1 MSFPKISRRKLILAT
16 CAIGASA
23 ILGGLYAS
31 FSSRESIAPLEP
43 TGDTSKVYI
52 VKGRDRSE
60 CVKTLLEYFSD
71 DIMKGKSAAIKA
83 NFNSPDPFPGTTHIE
98 TLEAIINVLNE
109 GGINEINL
117 AERSGGGDTR
127 RSLENL
133 GVFDLAKK
141 YGVNVTVLD
150 ELDKD
155 GWVQIPSDGTHW
167 IGGFSVAKIFVDSPF
182 TIQTCCLKTH
192 RFGGH
197 FTMSLK
203 NSVGLV
209 AKRLPDSIY
218 DYMTELHTSPF
229 QRTMIA
235 EINRF
240 YNVDIIIVDALKAFV
255 SGGPDKGTTAEP
267 GVMLA
272 SMDRVAIDAVGVAIL
287 RLLGSTKEVMK
298 GKIFDQ
304 EQIRRAAELGI
315 GVNSVKKIDLIP
327 VNNDTVEITNKI
339 KTKLQENI

>member
-16 CAIGASA
+16 CAIGAST
-23 ILGGLYAS
+23 ILGGLYTS
-31 FSSRESIAPLEP
+31 ISSRQSIAPLEL
-43 TGDTSKVYI
+43 TSDTSKVYI
-52 VKGRDRSE
+52 VQDEDRSS
-60 CVKTLLEYFSD
+60 CVKTLLKYFSD
-71 DIMKGKSAAIKA
+71 DILKGKSVAIKA

-98 TLEAIINVLNE
+98 TLEAIINFLNDE
-109 GGINEINL
+109 SINEINL
-117 AERSGGGDTR
+117 AERSGGGYTR
-127 RSLENL
+127 RNLETL
-133 GVFDLAKK
+133 GVFDLADK

-150 ELDKD
+150 ELDKN
-155 GWVQIPSDGTHW
+155 GWIQIPDDGTHW
-167 IGGFSVAKIFVDSPF
+167 IRGFSLAKIFVDSPL

-209 AKRLPDSIY
+209 AKSLPDSIY

-240 YNVDIIIVDALKAFV
+240 YEVDLVIMDAMKAFV
-255 SGGPDKGTTAEP
+255 SGGPDKGSIAEP

-272 SMDRVAIDAVGVAIL
+272 SKDRVAIDAVGVAIL
-287 RLLGSTKEVMK
+287 RMLGSTKEVME
-298 GKIFDQ
+298 GRIFDQ

-315 GVNSVKKIDLIP
+315 GVNSAEKIDLIP
-327 VNNDTVEITNKI
+327 VNDDTVEIVDRIRT
-339 KTKLQENI
+339 TLH

>member
-31 FSSRESIAPLEP
+31 ISSRESIAPLEP

-52 VKGRDRSE
+52 VKGEDRSE

-71 DIMKGKSAAIKA
+71 DILKGESVAIKA
-83 NFNSPDPFPGTTHIE
+83 NFNSPDPFPGTTHIK
-98 TLEAIINVLNE
+98 TLEAIINFLKDGE
-109 GGINEINL
+109 INEINL
-117 AERSGGGDTR
+117 AERSGGGSTR
-127 RSLENL
+127 RNLETL
-133 GVFDLAKK
+133 GVFDLAKN
-141 YGVNVTVLD
+141 YDVNVTVLD
-150 ELDKD
+150 ELDKN
-155 GWVQIPSDGTHW
+155 GWVQIPANGTHW
-167 IGGFSVAKIFVDSPF
+167 IRGFSLAKIFVDSPL

-209 AKRLPDSIY
+209 AKSLPGSLY

-240 YNVDIIIVDALKAFV
+240 YEVDLIIMDALKAFV
-255 SGGPDKGTTAEP
+255 SGGPDKGTLAEP

-287 RLLGSTKEVMK
+287 RLLGSTKEVMA
-298 GKIFDQ
+298 GEIFDQ
-304 EQIRRAAELGI
+304 EQIRKAAELGI
-315 GVNSVKKIDLIP
+315 GVNSAEKIDLIP
-327 VNNDTVEITNKI
+327 VTNDTVDITGRI
-339 KTKLQENI
+339 RTKLQ

>member
-1 MSFPKISRRKLILAT
+1 MPKISRRKLILAT
-16 CAIGASA
+16 CAIGAGA

-31 FSSRESIAPLEP
+31 ISSRQSIAPLEP

-52 VKGRDRSE
+52 VKGEDRSA
-60 CVKTLLEYFSD
+60 CLKTLLEHFSD
-71 DIMKGKSAAIKA
+71 NIIKGESVAIKS
-83 NFNSPDPFPGTTHIE
+83 NFNSPDPFPGTTHLG
-98 TLEAIINVLNE
+98 TLEAIINVLKDE
-109 GGINEINL
+109 GIKEINL
-117 AERSGGGDTR
+117 AERSGAGNTR
-127 RSLENL
+127 RNLENL

-150 ELDKD
+150 ELDKN
-155 GWVQIPSDGTHW
+155 GWVQIPADGTHW
-167 IGGFSVAKIFVDSPF
+167 IGGFSLAKIFVESRKV
-182 TIQTCCLKTH
+182 IQTCCLKTH

-209 AKRLPDSIY
+209 AKSLPDSIY

-240 YNVDIIIVDALKAFV
+240 YKVDLVIMDAMKAFV
-255 SGGPDKGTTAEP
+255 SGGPDRGTIAEP

-272 SMDRVAIDAVGVAIL
+272 STDRVAIDAVGVAIL
-287 RLLGSTKEVMK
+287 RMLGSTKEVME
-298 GKIFDQ
+298 GGIFDQ

-315 GVNSVKKIDLIP
+315 GVNSAEKIDLIP
-327 VNNDTVEITNKI
+327 VNNASEDIADRVR
-339 KTKLQENI
+339 TKLQ